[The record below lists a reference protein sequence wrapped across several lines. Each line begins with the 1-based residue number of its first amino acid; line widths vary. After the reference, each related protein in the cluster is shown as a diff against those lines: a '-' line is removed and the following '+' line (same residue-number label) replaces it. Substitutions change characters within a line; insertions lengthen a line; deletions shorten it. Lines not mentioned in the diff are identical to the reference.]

1 MNEELKN
8 EKKLKDLIFKIEPNK
23 DSFNELMKSVTSDD
37 LSRNRIMRD
46 EIPSP
51 YKSNYQFFVKKFAYI
66 GVPVFML
73 AAYLIF
79 VNTNSNDG
87 RNAIQGINPPI
98 VQSDNSN
105 SDVKVADS
113 NSVSAEVSKDASVDS
128 IISGIISDSEADTSL
143 AMNDNGDDLLIQ
155 NELNNYNSINLNNYD
170 EII

>member
-1 MNEELKN
+1 
-8 EKKLKDLIFKIEPNK
+8 
-23 DSFNELMKSVTSDD
+23 
-37 LSRNRIMRD
+37 
-46 EIPSP
+46 
-51 YKSNYQFFVKKFAYI
+51 
-66 GVPVFML
+66 ML

-113 NSVSAEVSKDASVDS
+113 NSVSAEDSKDASVDS